1 MPSLMKETEETKPL
15 QEINEN
21 DSKKADETS
30 LKKEKIDRNR
40 TLKGTSAYILAVLA
54 VWVLWVAY

>member
-1 MPSLMKETEETKPL
+1 MKETEETKPEFAIL
-15 QEINEN
+15 QEIHEN

-30 LKKEKIDRNR
+30 LTKEKIDRSR